1 VTLKT
6 FVTYVGAVIIG
17 IAQHSAGLT
26 LQDWQVWAVIG
37 CYFLAA
43 GVPDTPPS
51 TPKGNQS

>member
-1 VTLKT
+1 MTLKT

-51 TPKGNQS
+51 TPKR